1 MKSTRRV
8 FLLTPLACACSLALA
23 QGAALPTGGTI
34 VRGSGSIS
42 SSGSTMTVRQTT
54 DRLVA
59 DWQSFS
65 IGAGNTVRFVQPGR
79 NSVALNRIVG
89 DDASVIY
96 GNLTANGHVFLQN
109 TNGVLFAPGSQVSV
123 GALVATTLKAD
134 VDALMA
140 GQLRLSGDSS
150 AAVRNAGTLRAAEGG
165 HVVLAGRRVGNS
177 GSIVAP
183 GGTAALAAGSAVEI
197 DPTGSG
203 LLSIR
208 VPVEAVAARV
218 ANSGRIVADG
228 GQVSLQVAA
237 AEAALGTVMQV
248 GGVVRARSIEQRDGR
263 IVLSGGDAGVVR
275 VTGTLDAR
283 GGAGLE
289 GGSVEV
295 TGQRIGLL
303 GAARIDASG
312 AAGGGTVLVGGGL
325 RGEGPQP
332 HAQVTAVGAH
342 ASIDV
347 SARVQGDGGT
357 AVVWSDALTRF
368 EGHIAARGAGGGN
381 GGLAEVSGK
390 QHLSFLGSA
399 DLRAPGAQRGT
410 LLLDPSTL
418 QIGATAD
425 INGDNTVGDDL
436 VASSLTLAD
445 FAGAASRITSTRVA
459 TLLATTDVDLAAD
472 FQISVTAPLTVAAG
486 GAATTLTLTSPTLTI
501 SSPMTLN
508 NSSLAL
514 NTGGGFSDS
523 IAIGAPIQSLGS
535 VSLTASSSFISN
547 VITAQQVNFNSP
559 QDVSASVFEDAQAGG
574 IVAAQVTAQA
584 FGDAAITLNLQ
595 SPNNRIGSLTLD
607 TAGVTLRNDN
617 PAGTPMSVQGSVGGD
632 FTLSATGGL
641 TQSGALTVSGVTN
654 ITTTGTDA
662 ALLTNAGN
670 QFLGAVGFAAGGDFE
685 LAAQGPLIISGRGAG
700 DVRASSTGVLTLDT
714 AGINTTGALID
725 LTTAGFVN
733 ATDTG
738 AALQTGAG
746 GRFIVRST
754 DPAQDNL
761 GTSLAFGT
769 AATDFNGIVY
779 GDWTG
784 ALPTT
789 GNLFVTSA
797 TGTIDTPA
805 TDWVAT
811 TRTYD
816 GTTGFAYAFGGT
828 TATGL
833 FGEGSFSLS
842 NYTVD
847 TSGSFADKN
856 AGASKAYTV
865 AASGNTSGT
874 DLGGVAHYGLQFAGF
889 TDATAGAPAF
899 TIDPRT
905 ITGSGITAVDRV
917 YDATTQVALSAAGAT
932 LANTVTGDAV
942 TLSLAGATGTMADKN
957 VGAGKAVTVANAG
970 LAGADAGN
978 YVLASVNSPTVTITP
993 RPITADGVTGVDRV
1007 YDGGTQVALSTSAA
1021 TLTGLLGS
1029 DVVTLGAGTGNMAD
1043 KNVGTAKPV
1052 TGGIVSVGG
1061 ADAGNYTVTVGG
1073 TPTVTITPRGITSNG
1088 ITAVD
1093 RAYDGTTA
1101 VALNGSAATLN
1112 NTVSGDDVTL
1122 SLAGASGTMSDKNV
1136 GTAKPVTVAGLAL
1149 GGADAANYTLTDAS
1163 APTVNISALT
1173 LTLSGLRAVNRVVN
1187 GSTQVRLVTDDL
1199 QLSGLLPSDAVAVD
1213 ASGAVG
1219 NVSSPDPGLGKP
1231 VTVSGI
1237 TLTGADAANY
1247 NVSPLAL
1254 DSSGQGLTVR
1264 ILTVAQGAFEDV
1276 RYTRYLQG
1284 LSDAQEPFR
1293 RAMAEALAAGFGKE
1307 NIRKQLSRGLVFE
1320 TGLAAPAVDN
1330 IDSAKRPDAC
1340 AGGGAGLGCR

>member
-1 MKSTRRV
+1 MKSMRRA

-23 QGAALPTGGTI
+23 QPPALPTGGTI

-42 SSGSTMTVRQTT
+42 SNGNSMTVRQTT
-54 DRLVA
+54 DRMVA

-65 IGAGNTVRFVQPGR
+65 IGAGHSVRFVQPGR
-79 NSVALNRIVG
+79 DSVALNRILG

-96 GNLTANGHVFLQN
+96 GNLSANGHVFLQN
-109 TNGVLFAPGSQVSV
+109 SNGVLFAPGSQVSV
-123 GALVATTLKAD
+123 GALVATTLNAD
-134 VDALMA
+134 VNALMA

-165 HVVLAGRRVGNS
+165 HVVLAGRRVSNS
-177 GSIVAP
+177 GTIVTP

-248 GGVVRARSIEQRDGR
+248 GGVVRARSIEERDGR
-263 IVLSGGDAGVVR
+263 IVLSGGSSGVLR
-275 VTGTLDAR
+275 LSGQLDAR

-289 GGSVEV
+289 GGTVEV
-295 TGQRIGLL
+295 SGERIGLL
-303 GAARIDASG
+303 AAARIDASG
-312 AAGGGTVLVGGGL
+312 DAGGGTVLVGGGL
-325 RGEGPQP
+325 RGTGPLP
-332 HAQVTAVGAH
+332 HAEVTAVGPGAV
-342 ASIDV
+342 IDV
-347 SARVQGDGGT
+347 SARGHGDGGT

-436 VASSLTLAD
+436 VAPSLTLAD
-445 FAGAASRITSTRVA
+445 FAGTASRITSTRVA

-472 FQISVTAPLTVAAG
+472 FQISVTAPLTVATG

-514 NTGGGFSDS
+514 DTGGGFSDS

-535 VSLTASSSFISN
+535 VSLTGSNMFIGN
-547 VITAQQVNFNSP
+547 VVTAQQVSFNSP
-559 QDVSASVFEDAQAGG
+559 LNVSASVFEDAQAGG
-574 IVAAQVTAQA
+574 LVAAQVSAQA
-584 FGDAAITLNLQ
+584 FGDAGISLSLL
-595 SPNNRIGSLTLD
+595 SPQNRIGSLTLD
-607 TAGVTLRNDN
+607 TSTASVRNDN
-617 PAGTPMSVQGSVGGD
+617 PAGTPMSVQGSVAGD

-641 TQSGALTVSGVTN
+641 TQGGALNVSGFTS
-654 ITTTGTDA
+654 ITTTGSDA

-670 QFLGAVGFAAGGDFE
+670 QFLGAVSFAAGGDFN
-685 LAAQGPLIISGRGAG
+685 LAAQGPLLISGRGAG
-700 DVRASSTGVLTLDT
+700 DVLASTTGVLTLDT

-725 LTTAGFVN
+725 LSSAGFVN

-746 GRFIVRST
+746 GRFIVRSSA
-754 DPAQDNL
+754 PGSDNL

-779 GDWTG
+779 GGWTG

-789 GNLFVTSA
+789 GNLFVTSD
-797 TGTIDTPA
+797 TGTIDTPT

-811 TRTYD
+811 TKVYD
-816 GTTGFAYAFGGT
+816 GTTGFGYAFGGA
-828 TATGL
+828 TANGL
-833 FGEGSFSLS
+833 VGEGSFSLS
-842 NYTVD
+842 NYTVN
-847 TSGSFADKN
+847 TSGAFGDKN
-856 AGASKAYTV
+856 AGSNKAYTV
-865 AASGNTSGT
+865 AGSGDTVGT
-874 DLGGVAHYGLQFAGF
+874 DLGGVAHYGLDFAGF
-889 TDATAGAPAF
+889 TDASTGAPVF
-899 TIDPRT
+899 TVDPRA
-905 ITGSGITAVDRV
+905 ITGSGIAAVNRV
-917 YDATTQVALSAAGAT
+917 YDATTLVTLNGAGAT
-932 LANTVTGDAV
+932 LAGTVTGDAV
-942 TLSLAGATGTMADKN
+942 TLSLTGATGT
-957 VGAGKAVTVANAG
+957 VGTKDVGTAKAVTVANAG

-978 YVLASVNSPTVTITP
+978 YVLSAVNTPTVTITP
-993 RPITADGVTGVDRV
+993 RPITANGVTGVNRV
-1007 YDGGTQVALSTSAA
+1007 YDGGTQVALDSSAA
-1021 TLTGLLGS
+1021 TLPGLLGS
-1029 DVVTLGAGTGNMAD
+1029 DVVTLGAGSGTMAD
-1043 KNVGTAKPV
+1043 KNVGSAKPV
-1052 TGGIVSVGG
+1052 SNGVVSVTG
-1061 ADAGNYTVTVGG
+1061 ADAGNYSVTVGG
-1073 TPTVTITPRGITSNG
+1073 TPVVTITARPISSNG

-1093 RAYDGTTA
+1093 RAYDGSTT
-1101 VALNGSAATLN
+1101 VALNGSGATLT

-1122 SLAGASGTMSDKNV
+1122 SLGGATGTMADKNV
-1136 GTAKPVTVAGLAL
+1136 GTAKPVTVAGVAL
-1149 GGADAANYTLTDAS
+1149 GGTDAGNYTLTDSS
-1163 APTVNISALT
+1163 APSVNISALT

-1187 GSTQVRLVTDDL
+1187 GTTQVRLVTDSL
-1199 QLSGLLPSDAVAVD
+1199 QLGGLLPSDAVAVD

-1219 NVSSPDPGLGKP
+1219 SVSSPDPGLGKP
-1231 VTVSGI
+1231 VSVSGI

-1247 NVSPLAL
+1247 TVSPLAL

-1276 RYTRYLQG
+1276 RFTRYLQG

-1340 AGGGAGLGCR
+1340 TGGGAPLGCR